1 MRIHRLVVMSALVVG
16 VAAGATACGSGG
28 DDQAGAT
35 ASANGGTV
43 VLLEGSEFQPANPT
57 VPARKPVV
65 WDWKDRFVS
74 HNVVGDGFQSKTQ
87 RSGTF
92 THTFDKP
99 GTYSFRCTLH
109 QNMTGTV
116 TVTASQ

>member
-1 MRIHRLVVMSALVVG
+1 MRIGRLVVMSALVVG
-16 VAAGATACGSGG
+16 VAAGAAACGGGG
-28 DDQAGAT
+28 DDQATAA

-43 VLLEGSEFQPANPT
+43 VVLKDSKFQPSNPT
-57 VPARKPVV
+57 VTAGKPVV
-65 WDWKDRFVS
+65 WNWKDRFVS

-87 RSGTF
+87 RSGTY
-92 THTFDKP
+92 TRTFDKP

-116 TVTASQ
+116 TVTP

>member
-1 MRIHRLVVMSALVVG
+1 MSALVVG
-16 VAAGATACGSGG
+16 VAAAGTGCGGGG

-35 ASANGGTV
+35 ASASGGTV
-43 VLLEGSEFQPANPT
+43 VVLKDSRFQPANPT
-57 VPARKPVV
+57 VPAGKPVV

-87 RSGTF
+87 RRGTY

-109 QNMTGTV
+109 QGMTGTV
-116 TVTASQ
+116 TVTR

>member
-1 MRIHRLVVMSALVVG
+1 MRIHRLIAISALVVG
-16 VAAGATACGSGG
+16 VAAGATACGGGG

-35 ASANGGTV
+35 ASANGGIV
-43 VLLEGSEFQPANPT
+43 VILKGSEFQPPKAT
-57 VPARKPVV
+57 VPAGKPVL

-92 THTFDKP
+92 THTFDRP